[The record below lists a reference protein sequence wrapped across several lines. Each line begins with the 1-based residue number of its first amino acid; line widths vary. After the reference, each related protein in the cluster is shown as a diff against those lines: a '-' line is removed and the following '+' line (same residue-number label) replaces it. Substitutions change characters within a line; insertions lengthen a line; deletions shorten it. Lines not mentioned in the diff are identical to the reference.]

1 MSEVSPESLMAQ
13 MTGGTAPVVLDVR
26 TKKEFDAGHVPGAIH
41 LPFWRVGT
49 QWRTLAGVRENPV
62 VVYCGHGPRAYIAG
76 AALKRYGFTKVA
88 YLEGHMKKWKQLGL
102 PVVLVFIAVMLVPIR
117 GSSVAQGLSPA
128 GNAQQSD
135 VRMVAVEGE
144 GAKYWPVWRGPSGQG
159 VVSGTGYPDTW
170 SATEN
175 VAWKKPVGGRGNS
188 SPIVWGDRIFLTTA
202 YDGGKR
208 VSMIAF
214 RRSDGTQLWEAFAPE
229 GETEWV
235 HQKNGHASATPV
247 TDGRLV
253 YASLGNRGL
262 VAFDL
267 NGKLAWHRNVGQI
280 DNYHGPAGSPL
291 LYKDRVILFQD
302 GRQGAFVAAFDA
314 QTGKQ
319 LWRTARTANVG
330 WGTPVAIRVGNR
342 DEIVVSSQ
350 HAVTAY
356 DPDTG
361 KELWRCDGNSFEV
374 IPTPVVGHG
383 LVFASSGRVGP
394 TLAIRPG
401 GKGDVTRTHL
411 AWVSPR
417 GSPFVPSPLIYG
429 DHLYTVNDMASIV
442 TCFEA
447 ATGKVLWQGRLGVA
461 QREGFSASPIAV
473 DGKIFFTNDQGE
485 TFVVRAGPTF
495 ELLRTNRIGETTLAS
510 PALVDGRWYIRTDR
524 SLFAIGK

>member
-1 MSEVSPESLMAQ
+1 MAAI
-13 MTGGTAPVVLDVR
+13 TEGTAPIVLDVR
-26 TKKEFDAGHVPGAIH
+26 SKTEFDAGHVPGAIH
-41 LPFWRVGT
+41 VPFWRAASQSGT
-49 QWRTLAGVRENPV
+49 LDEMRDRPV
-62 VVYCGHGPRAYIAG
+62 VVYCGHGPRAYVAG
-76 AALKRYGFTKVA
+76 AALKRRGFSNVE

-102 PVVLVFIAVMLVPIR
+102 PLALVLLAVMLAPVR
-117 GSSVAQGLSPA
+117 
-128 GNAQQSD
+128 AQQTD
-135 VRMVAVEGE
+135 IRMVTVEGE

-159 VVSGTGYPDTW
+159 IVTGAGYPDAW

-175 VAWKKPVGGRGNS
+175 VVWKKPVAGRGNS

-202 YDGGKR
+202 YDGGQR
-208 VSMIAF
+208 VAMIAF
-214 RRSDGTQLWEAFAPE
+214 RRSDGTQLWETFAPE
-229 GETEWV
+229 GETGWA

-247 TDGRLV
+247 TDGKLV
-253 YASLGNRGL
+253 YASFGNRGL
-262 VAFDL
+262 AAFDL
-267 NGKLAWHRNVGQI
+267 NGKLVWQRDVGQI

-291 LYKDRVILFQD
+291 LYKDRIILFQD
-302 GRQGAFVAAFDA
+302 HRQGAFVGAFDTR
-314 QTGKQ
+314 TGKP
-319 LWRTARTANVG
+319 LWKTPRSANVG
-330 WGTPVAIRVGNR
+330 WGTPVAVRVGNH
-342 DEIVVSSQ
+342 DEIIVSSQ

-411 AWVSPR
+411 AWMSPK
-417 GSPFVPSPLIYG
+417 GSPFVPSPLVYG
-429 DHLYTVNDMASIV
+429 EHLYTVNDMASIV

-461 QREGFSASPIAV
+461 QREGFSASPIGV
-473 DGKIFFTNDQGE
+473 DGKVFFTNDQGE
-485 TFVVRAGPTF
+485 TFVLRAGPTF